1 MIRPTNQ
8 QIAERIAARYPMAEG
23 RGDFRAWRQCSL
35 CSTSF
40 YFQTEADAR
49 AYLLEQAKRVGAI
62 GYGGP
67 TNNKLDPVE
76 SFIQCRDGRVILI
89 TDVLA
94 EAMSEDER
102 RAVFM
107 AALAS
112 LYGAPEA
119 APTFGVVV
127 RLIGEAHEGENWEA
141 GIATQAE
148 AERKAASGYTGAG
161 SEARAVRFDS
171 SEPWAQGAP
180 VGAWHTF
187 APSVLSPSLERASLQ
202 GLAAWQWLA
211 VFKAA
216 GFTRKGG
223 LNFAP
228 LWRDVLDGRA
238 TLEQIADCVP
248 GFSPHYVQAKFGRY
262 VARARDRRRAAPE
275 GAMRWLVILRW
286 RGVVVGEMRATRV
299 VSLETARAH
308 MDQFAGATFAAWREY
323 SFAPARRNLER
334 LEAGEPLY
342 FSYADETGAA
352 SVVIKLADQ

>member
-1 MIRPTNQ
+1 MPRISRRDQAALAALTDD
-8 QIAERIAARYPMAEG
+8 QIAREIAAR
-23 RGDFRAWRQCSL
+23 
-35 CSTSF
+35 
-40 YFQTEADAR
+40 EADPSSKVKKTGFWKIKVANR
-49 AYLLEQAKRVGAI
+49 LGDLQDEQARRRSARHAANVAAMGDDVQALSDYFSKHGDTQSHDALERL
-62 GYGGP
+62 GYWR
-67 TNNKLDPVE
+67 
-76 SFIQCRDGRVILI
+76 RD
-89 TDVLA
+89 
-94 EAMSEDER
+94 EAR
-102 RAVFM
+102 PAQ
-107 AALAS
+107 
-112 LYGAPEA
+112 PEA

-127 RLIGEAHEGENWEA
+127 RLIGETHEGENWEA

-216 GFTRKGG
+216 GFTRKGV

-238 TLEQIADCVP
+238 TLEQIAECVP

-262 VARARDRRRAAPE
+262 VARAKDRRRVAPE
-275 GAMRWLVILRW
+275 GAMRWLVVLRW